1 MDYQGVGIEVLKNIF
16 KRFAERECKEV
27 SPFYYD
33 LATKIAE
40 DDELIVIASYCK
52 KRQPVPNLFLASVH
66 YLLLKNPLV
75 ELAKYYPSITKEYQQ
90 KLPFK
95 LFKDFCLKYKK
106 EIIALEQSKIVQTNA
121 LNRSAYLMPIL
132 SHLFSDKPINIID
145 IGTSAGLTLNMDKYE
160 YHYNGHHL
168 FGKSPLKIKSKIK
181 EGFLPKFA
189 KPVKI
194 LRKIGID
201 QNPLDLKISANSNW
215 LKALIWADR
224 TERIERIE
232 QAILI
237 ARQEDIDFRKAS
249 SITEF
254 ETIIQEQEESIPLVI
269 YHTHVLYQFTQPE
282 REKFWDLIDKIGSK
296 RDLTYLATEGNKVF
310 KTDYGIQG
318 TIVELTEYKSGVKNS
333 RIVAETNGHA
343 NWIKWKNEHLD

>member
-1 MDYQGVGIEVLKNIF
+1 MDYQGVEKQVLKNIF

-40 DDELIVIASYCK
+40 DEELITIASYCK
-52 KRQPVPNLFLASVH
+52 RRQPIPNLFLASVH
-66 YLLLKNPLV
+66 YLLLKNTSA
-75 ELAKYYPSITKEYQQ
+75 ELAKYYPSITKEYKQN
-90 KLPFK
+90 LPFN
-95 LFKDFCLKYKK
+95 LFKDFCLENKK
-106 EIIALEQSKIVQTNA
+106 AIIALEQSKIVQTNA
-121 LNRSAYLMPIL
+121 LNRTAYLMPIL
-132 SHLFSDKPINIID
+132 SHLFSDKAINIID

-160 YHYNGHHL
+160 YHYNGNHS
-168 FGKSPLKIKSKIK
+168 FGKSSLKIKSEIR
-181 EGFLPKFA
+181 EGFLPKFSR
-189 KPVKI
+189 PVKFH
-194 LRKIGID
+194 RKIGID

-224 TERIERIE
+224 TERLERIE

-237 ARQEDIDFRKAS
+237 ARQEAINFRTAS

-269 YHTHVLYQFTQPE
+269 YHTHVLYQFTQAE
-282 REKFWDLIDKIGSK
+282 RESFWQLIDKIGSK
-296 RDLTYLATEGNKVF
+296 RDLTYLATEGNAVF
-310 KTDYGIQG
+310 KTDYGVQG
-318 TIVELTEYKSGVKNS
+318 TLVELTEYKAGVKNR

-343 NWIKWKNEHLD
+343 NWMKWRNIR